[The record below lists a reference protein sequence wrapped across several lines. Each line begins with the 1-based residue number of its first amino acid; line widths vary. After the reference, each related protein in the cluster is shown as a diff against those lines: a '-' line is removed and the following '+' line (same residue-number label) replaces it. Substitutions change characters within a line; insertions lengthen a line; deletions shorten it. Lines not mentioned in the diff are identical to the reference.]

1 MSMYIGVFLAILSM
15 ITEGKEGRKE
25 GRQEGR
31 VERGAVIYI
40 SIIRYA
46 MLCYAHLRS
55 LNVQAE
61 CETGS
66 ETES

>member
-25 GRQEGR
+25 ER
-31 VERGAVIYI
+31 VERGAVIHI